1 MKKTI
6 IIFGPP
12 GSGKGTQA
20 QLLADKLH
28 LFHFD
33 TGKYIRDILYDPRFK
48 NNAEI
53 KRERQL
59 NESGQL
65 NTSSWVF
72 KIVSKKIKEIDKIN
86 KGIVLSGSPRT
97 FEEAFGS
104 SPLAKSERGLMA
116 ILEKD
121 YGKRNILIFVLK
133 IPAKESIKRNVH
145 RLVCSVCRTPVLN
158 IEKFR
163 NIDMSKCSFCGGKM
177 QYRFDDKKEIILQRL
192 KEYEKQSKPIIK
204 EMRNRNFEVVSI
216 DGTPLP
222 YKIHQLLMNKSS
234 HLLRI
239 PFRLATGM
247 NGR

>member
-1 MKKTI
+1 MKLAI
-6 IIFGPP
+6 ILFGPP

-33 TGKYIRDILYDPRFK
+33 TGKYIRDILYDPEFK

-97 FEEAFGS
+97 FEEAFGQNGDS
-104 SPLAKSERGLMA
+104 NGLMD
-116 ILEKD
+116 ILAKD
-121 YGKRNILIFVLK
+121 YGKRNILIFILK
-133 IPAKESIKRNVH
+133 IPAKESIKRNAH
-145 RLVCSVCRTPVLN
+145 RLICSVCRTPIL
-158 IEKFR
+158 
-163 NIDMSKCSFCGGKM
+163 SKIKIYSHGRIRIAEAADGGALFACCPFCGGKM

-204 EMRNRNFEVVSI
+204 EMKKLKFKVIAI

-222 YKIHQLLMNKSS
+222 YKIHQLLISK
-234 HLLRI
+234 I
-239 PFRLATGM
+239 TKK
-247 NGR
+247 